1 MTGRERIRKTFHLE
15 PTDRIPW
22 LPFVG
27 CHAASLIDITP
38 DGFLRSE
45 DAIVRGMCR
54 AAELYQPDGLPVVFD
69 LQIEAEAMGCEL
81 RWSKDNP
88 PAVVTHVLEGAD
100 LSVFQLPD
108 MNAGRIP
115 MVMRATARLRK
126 ELPNTA
132 LFGLI
137 TGPFT
142 LAMHLAG
149 VNLFMQMFDNPEGIK
164 AFLMR
169 MEEIGCRMADAYLD
183 AGCDVV
189 AVVDPMTSQIG
200 PDHFRE
206 FVTPAVG
213 GIFNHVRSRGALSSF
228 FVCGDA
234 QKNIAV
240 MAESGPDNI
249 CIDENIPLDFV
260 KAECLKRRISF
271 GGNMR
276 LTTVMLLGTP
286 EDNAAH
292 AVDCMEVGGEVGY
305 VLAPGCDI
313 PHDTPAA
320 NIQAI
325 ARVVHDPYERQVALE
340 LAGKR
345 DLNSIPQFDLSEY
358 GRADRV
364 IVDVITLDSEGCAPC
379 QYMVES
385 VRDTAPE
392 FEGLVE
398 WREHKIKHTEGLA
411 FMTALM
417 VRNIPT
423 ICIDGKIRFVSIMP
437 KREELI
443 RAIQDRINEKMR
455 YKIARKHGEILV
467 FGDETEE
474 KTAQTLA
481 NVRQAIKELGSDV
494 QATLVTDPLVAES
507 FGIRTRPAVIVAK
520 YGYKQAGKTPE
531 IKIVKEWVKYLDE

>member
-27 CHAASLIDITP
+27 SHAASLIDITP
-38 DGFLRSE
+38 DTYLQSE

-54 AAELYQPDGLPVVFD
+54 ASELYAPDGLPVVFD
-69 LQIEAEAMGCEL
+69 LQVEAEALGCQI
-81 RWSKDNP
+81 RWSKENP
-88 PAVVTHVLEGAD
+88 PAVISHIWEGKD
-100 LSVFQLPD
+100 LSSFQVPGLD
-108 MNAGRIP
+108 SGRIP
-115 MVMRATARLRK
+115 LIMNAAARLRA
-126 ELPNTA
+126 ELPDIS

-142 LAMHLAG
+142 LAMHLTG
-149 VNLFMQMFDNPEGIK
+149 VNLFIQMFDNPGAVK
-164 AFLMR
+164 DFLMK
-169 MEEIGCRMADAYLD
+169 MHDIGCIMADKYLK
-183 AGCDVV
+183 AGCDVI

-200 PDHFRE
+200 PEHFRE
-206 FVTPAVG
+206 FVTPAVS
-213 GIFNHVRSRGALSSF
+213 GIFRYVREKGALNSF

-234 QKNIAV
+234 QKNVTV

-260 KAECLKRRISF
+260 KAECLKRGISF

-292 AVDCMEVGGEVGY
+292 AVDCMEVGGEIGY

-313 PHDTPAA
+313 PYAAPTA

-325 ARVVHDPYERQVALE
+325 ARVISNPYEREIALE
-340 LAGKR
+340 LARNR
-345 DLNSIPQFDLSEY
+345 DLDSIPQFDLSEY

-385 VRDTAPE
+385 VRETVPE

-443 RAIQDRINEKMR
+443 AAIQERINEKLR
-455 YKIARKHGEILV
+455 FRIARKRGEILI
-467 FGDETEE
+467 FGDDTE
-474 KTAQTLA
+474 KTTQTLDH
-481 NVRQAIKELGSDV
+481 VRQAITELGSDI
-494 QATLVTDPLVAES
+494 QAVLVTDPDIAAS
-507 FGIRTRPAVIVAK
+507 FGVRTKPAVIVARYAFK
-520 YGYKQAGKTPE
+520 HAGKVPE
-531 IKIVKEWVKYLDE
+531 IKIIKEWIKHLDD